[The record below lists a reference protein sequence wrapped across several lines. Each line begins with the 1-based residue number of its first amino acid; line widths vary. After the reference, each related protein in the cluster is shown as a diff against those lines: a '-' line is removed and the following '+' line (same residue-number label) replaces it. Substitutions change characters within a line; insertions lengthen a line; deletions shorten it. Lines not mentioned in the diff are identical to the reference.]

1 MKQIA
6 TIALTTLL
14 SLGTQALH
22 AQLDCLG
29 VFGGTA
35 IPGSACNDG
44 NPITINDTWNLACQC
59 VGTCPVWSLPLCDD
73 GNPNTIND
81 APNNLCWCIGWGV
94 NGCADGAYPPGTP
107 CDDMDPLTSNDA
119 WTVDCNCFGGSNT
132 ISGQLFL
139 DVDQDS
145 LFGGP
150 DLPIQNRVVSVSPG
164 GYGVVTGPS
173 GTFTITVPTGT
184 FSLWAQSGYYDAQAE
199 AYPPIPLIGSG
210 LSSTGHLVA
219 MIAPVPQTDLS
230 VAFGSSWVRPGFENT
245 VTVLSKNEGTVPAL
259 GTLSFTFD
267 TTQTI
272 VSVVPP
278 ATVVGNLITWPQDN
292 YDLGEITTAEV
303 VFLSDTDL
311 VLGSQVHYTAD
322 LQTAPPDDALWNNTQ
337 TTDITVFGSYDP
349 NDKLVSPA
357 LLTVQDVADGVPVTY
372 TIRFQNTGTA
382 LAENV
387 RITDPLPFGVDH
399 GSFQFLGASHACEV
413 VYLNGLLEFRF
424 DGIMLPDSGS
434 DAVGSHGLVM
444 FRVTP
449 DDTLL
454 PGDSVANTAYIYFD
468 FNVAVVTPPAVFAVE
483 TSTGVAAASGSG
495 TELWPNPAGDELY
508 VAMPDAGSVAM
519 TIIDLNG
526 RVVRAI
532 SGNGG
537 GAIAIPLSGLA
548 HGVYAL
554 RLEQGG
560 AMRTLRFV
568 KR

>member
-1 MKQIA
+1 MKHLA
-6 TIALTTLL
+6 TIALASLL
-14 SLGTQALH
+14 VFGSQTMH
-22 AQLDCLG
+22 AQFDCLG

-35 IPGSACNDG
+35 IPGSPCNDS

-59 VGTCPVWSLPLCDD
+59 VGTCPIWSLPVCDD
-73 GNPNTIND
+73 NNANTIND
-81 APNNLCWCIGWGV
+81 SPNNLCWCIGWGV
-94 NGCADGAYPPGTP
+94 NGCGDGAYPPGTP
-107 CDDMDPLTSNDA
+107 CDDMDPMTSNDA

-164 GYGVVTGPS
+164 GYGVVTGPA
-173 GTFTITVPTGT
+173 GTFTITVPSGT
-184 FSLWAQSGYYDAQAE
+184 FTLWAQPGYYDPQAE
-199 AYPPIPLIGSG
+199 AYAPIPLIGSG
-210 LSSTGHLVA
+210 LSSTGHLLA
-219 MIAPVPQTDLS
+219 MIAPVQQTDLS
-230 VAFGSSWVRPGFENT
+230 VAFGSTWVRPGFQNT
-245 VTVLSKNEGTVPAL
+245 VTALCKNEGTMPVL

-292 YDLGEITTAEV
+292 YDLGEITTAEI

-311 VLGSQVHYTAD
+311 VLGGTVHYTAD
-322 LQTAPPDDALWNNTQ
+322 LQTAPPDDAPWNNTQ
-337 TTDITVFGSYDP
+337 VSDFIVLGSYDP

-357 LLTVQDVADGVPVTY
+357 LLTVQDVADGSPVTY

-387 RITDPLPFGVDH
+387 RITDPLPFRVDPAT
-399 GSFQFLGASHACEV
+399 FQFLGASHPCEV

-424 DGIMLPDSGS
+424 NQIMLPDSGS
-434 DAVGSHGLVM
+434 DEVGSHGLVM
-444 FRVTP
+444 FRITP

-454 PGDSVANTAYIYFD
+454 PGDSVSNTAYIYFD

-483 TSTGVAAASGSG
+483 TSTGMVAANRN
-495 TELWPNPAGDELY
+495 EPLLWPNPAGDELY
-508 VAMPDAGSVAM
+508 VSVPAAGVVTMS
-519 TIIDLNG
+519 IIDLNG
-526 RVVRAI
+526 RVVRTLR
-532 SGNGG
+532 GNGA
-537 GAIAIPLSGLA
+537 GAITVPLTGLA
-548 HGVYAL
+548 EGVYGL
-554 RLEQGG
+554 RLQQGG
-560 AMRTLRFV
+560 IARALRFV